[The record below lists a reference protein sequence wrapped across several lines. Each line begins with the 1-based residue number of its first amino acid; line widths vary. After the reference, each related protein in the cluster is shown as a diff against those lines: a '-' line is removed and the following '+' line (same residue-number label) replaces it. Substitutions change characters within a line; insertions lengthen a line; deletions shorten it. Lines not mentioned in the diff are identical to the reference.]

1 MSTDALNLVLP
12 GYQNSGPA
20 HWQSRWEAADPAF
33 VRVRQDDWDHPD
45 LDAWTTALDKAVDA
59 AGRPVVLVAHS
70 LGCIVVA
77 HWAAGRDT
85 AAGVLGALLVAPA
98 DVDTAD
104 VPDLFGF
111 RPVPLQ
117 PLPFPSTVVAS
128 SDDPWC
134 APARAAVFAEAWGSR
149 LVDLGAY
156 GHVNADSGLG
166 DWPEGRRLLAG
177 VVR

>member
-1 MSTDALNLVLP
+1 MSTDALHLVLP

-20 HWQSRWEAADPAF
+20 HWQSRWEAAGPGF

-45 LDAWTTALDKAVDA
+45 PAAWTAALDNAVA
-59 AGRPVVLVAHS
+59 TAGRPVVLVAHS
-70 LGCIVVA
+70 LGCILVA
-77 HWAAGRDT
+77 HWAAGRSA
-85 AAGVLGALLVAPA
+85 AAGVIGALLVAPA

-104 VPDLFGF
+104 IPDLFGF

-134 APARAAVFAEAWGSR
+134 TPARAAVFAEAWGSR
-149 LVDLGAY
+149 LVDLGAH
-156 GHVNADSGLG
+156 GHINADSGLG

-177 VVR
+177 LTR